1 MSLLITK
8 VKIIMTMAT
17 EHNSPTKVIHLR
29 NLNPN
34 ADHTH
39 HEQMLFITCTRVTMV
54 TWIKCIISMMHAMVD
69 VYCMDKAV
77 VMEYQAAQEG
87 IGISYRD
94 SWVNTTCQ
102 KEFHVEYV
110 VEATIRFI
118 KESDYI

>member
-1 MSLLITK
+1 MVSHDAGRQVACQYKCEHFEVSAKTVENVMLLLITK
-8 VKIIMTMAT
+8 VKIMMTMAT
-17 EHNSPTKVIHLR
+17 DPNTPTNVIHLH
-29 NLNPN
+29 NPNPN

-87 IGISYRD
+87 ISIS
-94 SWVNTTCQ
+94 S
-102 KEFHVEYV
+102 
-110 VEATIRFI
+110 
-118 KESDYI
+118 